1 VIAGETVYLTKNK
14 WTSVSAYQ
22 LYEFHTIQ
30 RGTNIHPGQT
40 FNLDYS
46 LMQILPLPKDILL
59 QFGLVGYGQWQTSN
73 HRGPGVNPANPA
85 HYRVN
90 AIGGAANVIIPA
102 KKASVGFKLFKEF
115 SNSSTVQGYSLQILG
130 SITF

>member
-1 VIAGETVYLTKNK
+1 MTKNK

-73 HRGPGVNPANPA
+73 HPGPGVNPANPP
-85 HYRVN
+85 HYSVN
-90 AIGGAANVIIPA
+90 PIVGAAKVSIPA
-102 KKASVGFKLFKEF
+102 NKRGIGFMRFK
-115 SNSSTVQGYSLQILG
+115 YSPN
-130 SITF
+130 